1 MPEITADRFLKPFG
15 EKAYKFAFRDP
26 KEDRLINLLWGTVR
40 SSKTWAMMVKLIR
53 LLSYKTEPGAH
64 NIIFGVTKQTVK
76 NNVLDDL
83 FTLLGPS
90 NYTFNSQSG
99 NLNLMGDPW
108 LVFGA
113 KDIGSEKYIRGIT
126 IGKAVGD
133 EWTLIPPSF
142 LKMVQNRMSVRGA
155 RLYGTTNTDTPFH
168 YVKTDILD
176 RLAGTD
182 LLWEEKFTLA
192 DNPWNR
198 PGYYEDLCKMY
209 PPGSLYYQRFV
220 LGLWVTGE
228 GAIYKDVWSEE
239 LLYDDE
245 PWTMTDGRP
254 GRVCVPFLRNPN
266 DVFERCIP
274 VDCGVDHPQVYL
286 DIIDDGKESWVD
298 REYVWDS
305 HLTNRQ
311 KTDREYR
318 EDLQLFMSGEP
329 IPNATAYHHKFTS
342 ADNAQVIIPPECASF
357 EAELTQSG
365 IWFCE
370 ADNEVLDGIKAVST
384 LMALKRIHFHRRHC
398 PRTIQGLQTHIW
410 DEKAAARGIEQP
422 KKVKDDEADTVR
434 YYCKTKISPWRL
446 CAA

>member
-1 MPEITADRFLKPFG
+1 MPEITADRFLKPFSK
-15 EKAYKFAFRDP
+15 KAYDFAFRP
-26 KEDRLINLLWGTVR
+26 PQEDKLINLLWGTVR
-40 SSKTWAMMVKLIR
+40 SSKTWAMMVKLVR
-53 LLSYKTEPGAH
+53 LLSYKTAPGAH

-90 NYTFNSQSG
+90 NYTFNAQSG
-99 NLNLMGDPW
+99 QLNLMGDPW

-113 KDIGSEKYIRGIT
+113 KDEGSEKYVRGLT
-126 IGKAVGD
+126 VGKAVGD

-142 LKMVQNRMSVRGA
+142 LKMVQNRMSVAGA

-182 LLWEEKFTLA
+182 LLFEEKFTLA
-192 DNPWNR
+192 DNPHNR

-245 PWTMTDGRP
+245 PWVMTNGRP
-254 GRVCVPFLRNPN
+254 GLVAPDTLRVPHCIA
-266 DVFERCIP
+266 ERCVP

-286 DIIDDGKESWVD
+286 DRIDDGTDFWYD

-305 HLTNRQ
+305 HVTNRQ
-311 KTDREYR
+311 KTDRQYR
-318 EDLQLFMSGEP
+318 EDLEEFLKLA
-329 IPNATAYHHKFTS
+329 PNAQT
-342 ADNAQVIIPPECASF
+342 IIPPECASF
-357 EAELTQSG
+357 EAELIQSG
-365 IWFCE
+365 IWHCV

-384 LMALKRIHFHRRHC
+384 MMALRRIHFHRKNC
-398 PRTIQGLQTHIW
+398 PRTIAGHQTYCW
-410 DEKAAARGIEQP
+410 DAKARLRGVEQP
-422 KKVKDDEADTVR
+422 LKQKDDECDTVR
-434 YYCKTKISPWRL
+434 YDIKTKIAPWRL

>member
-1 MPEITADRFLKPFG
+1 
-15 EKAYKFAFRDP
+15 
-26 KEDRLINLLWGTVR
+26 
-40 SSKTWAMMVKLIR
+40 MMVKLVR

-90 NYTFNSQSG
+90 NYTFNRQSG
-99 NLNLMGDPW
+99 ELDMMGDKW

-113 KDIGSEKYIRGIT
+113 KDEGSEKHVRGLT

-133 EWTLIPPSF
+133 ELTKIPPSF
-142 LKMVQNRMSVRGA
+142 VQMVQNRLSVAGA
-155 RLYGTTNTDTPFH
+155 RFYGTTNTDTPFH

-176 RLAGTD
+176 RLDNSD
-182 LLWEEKFTLA
+182 LLWEQKFTLV

-254 GRVCVPFLRNPN
+254 GRVCVPFLRNQN
-266 DVFERCIP
+266 DIVERCVP

-286 DIIDDGKESWVD
+286 DQIDDGKDIWFD

-305 HLTNRQ
+305 KEKNRQ
-311 KTDREYR
+311 KTDRQYR
-318 EDLQLFMSGEP
+318 EDLERFLKP
-329 IPNATAYHHKFTS
+329 AP
-342 ADNAQVIIPPECASF
+342 NAQVILPPECASF
-357 EAELTQSG
+357 EAELAQCG
-365 IWFCE
+365 IWQDT
-370 ADNEVLDGIKAVST
+370 ADNEVLDGIKAVAT
-384 LMALKRIHFHRRHC
+384 MMALKRIHFHRRNC
-398 PRTIQGLQTHIW
+398 PKTIQGLQTYVW
-410 DEKAAARGIEQP
+410 DAKASQRGIEQP
-422 KKVKDDEADTVR
+422 LKQNDDCADAVR
-434 YYCKTKISPWRL
+434 YGIRTKVPAWRL
-446 CAA
+446 ASA